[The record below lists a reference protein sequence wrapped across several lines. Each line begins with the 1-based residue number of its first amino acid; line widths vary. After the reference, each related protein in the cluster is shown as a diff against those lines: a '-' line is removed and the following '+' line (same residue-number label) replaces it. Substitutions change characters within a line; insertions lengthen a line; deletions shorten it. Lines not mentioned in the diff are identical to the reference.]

1 MNHNKIYDIFLK
13 KIEYDEW
20 LNVTQKVND
29 NNNLRSEGINT
40 KVFMSQISKK
50 KIGALGPVEAG

>member
-1 MNHNKIYDIFLK
+1 MIFFK
-13 KIEYDEW
+13 KIEYGEW